1 MVSPAALNLH
11 DPLGSPASLA
21 QLLDAHGV
29 EDILGSFYAL
39 FRIPVRIIDEEG
51 ITVARSRKPS
61 PLNDYL
67 GRLPG
72 ARKRLADVHLHLR
85 SHDPGESGEFAHTAF
100 TGASYHVAMIG
111 HEGRRVGRFILG
123 PFITPLVR
131 EAPATLVEADSEI
144 DPARVRELLLALP
157 RVREDTV
164 KAIARHL
171 AVMLD
176 VLIFAGHRALLSE
189 YMHLSTVQENQR
201 QISARD
207 EGLLEAEQRLAQ
219 NARLSAAFLIT
230 ALGELRAPLE
240 TIMGQSDALS
250 SVAAGQADQ
259 RELVLAI
266 RQRASELLGLSSR
279 LVDFSR
285 AASGS
290 LSLRRDPLDIRALV
304 EQVAGKLSALAPEGA
319 RRVAVACDADL
330 PPLCGDAAC
339 LEQVLMLIGENAL
352 HFGSDGEVSIA
363 VRRAVDAS
371 SDESDGMVLLG
382 GPPERIELRVSDS
395 GIGIPDGEKE
405 RVFEPFYR
413 AQRAADGTQR
423 APGSGLGLAIVQRL
437 IAAHGGTVRIEDNP
451 PRGASLV
458 VTVPASGPPG
468 NG

>member
-1 MVSPAALNLH
+1 MVSRADLNLH
-11 DPLGSPASLA
+11 DPLGSPVSLA

-67 GRLPG
+67 GQLPG
-72 ARKRLADVHLHLR
+72 ARRRLADVHLHLR
-85 SHDPGESGEFAHTAF
+85 SHDPGESGEFAFAAF

-131 EAPATLVEADSEI
+131 EAPAALVEADGEL

-171 AVMLD
+171 AVTLD

-201 QISARD
+201 QISVRD
-207 EGLLEAEQRLAQ
+207 EELLEAEQRLAQ
-219 NARLSAAFLIT
+219 NTRLSAAFLIT
-230 ALGELRAPLE
+230 ALGELRGPLE
-240 TIMGQSDALS
+240 SIMGQSDALGS
-250 SVAAGQADQ
+250 GAQAGQP
-259 RELVLAI
+259 ELVLAV
-266 RQRASELLGLSSR
+266 RQHVSELLDLSSR
-279 LVDFSR
+279 LVDFAR

-290 LSLRRDPLDIRALV
+290 LSLRSEPLDIRALV
-304 EQVAGKLSALAPEGA
+304 ERVAGKLSALAPEGA
-319 RRVAVACDADL
+319 RRVAVACDPDL
-330 PPLCGDAAC
+330 PLVRGDAAC

-352 HFGSDGEVSIA
+352 HFDSDGEISIA
-363 VRRAVDAS
+363 VRRAVDGAS
-371 SDESDGMVLLG
+371 DDSDGMVLLG

-413 AQRAADGTQR
+413 AQRAAGGTQR
-423 APGSGLGLAIVQRL
+423 AAGSGLGLAIVQRL
-437 IAAHGGTVRIEDNP
+437 IDAHGGTVRVEDNP

-458 VTVPASGPPG
+458 VTVPTSGPPA

>member
-1 MVSPAALNLH
+1 MVSRAALTLH
-11 DPLGSPASLA
+11 DPLGSPVSLA

-39 FRIPVRIIDEEG
+39 FRIPVRIIDEDG
-51 ITVARSRKPS
+51 MSVARSRKPS

-67 GRLPG
+67 GQLPG

-85 SHDPGESGEFAHTAF
+85 SHDPGESGEFAYTAF

-111 HEGRRVGRFILG
+111 HEGRRIGRFILG

-131 EAPATLVEADSEI
+131 EAPAALAEADAGLDSTR
-144 DPARVRELLLALP
+144 ARELLLALP

-171 AVMLD
+171 AVTLD

-207 EGLLEAEQRLAQ
+207 EGLLAAEQRLAQ
-219 NARLSAAFLIT
+219 NTRLSAAFLIT
-230 ALGELRAPLE
+230 VLGELRAPLE
-240 TIMGQSDALS
+240 SIMGQSDALGS
-250 SVAAGQADQ
+250 AAADLATQ
-259 RELVLAI
+259 RELVQAI

-285 AASGS
+285 AASGA
-290 LSLRRDPLDIRALV
+290 LALRRDPVDVRALI
-304 EQVAGKLSALAPEGA
+304 ERVAGKLSALAPEGV

-330 PPLCGDAAC
+330 PRLCGDAAC

-352 HFGSDGEVSIA
+352 HFGSDGEISIA
-363 VRRAVDAS
+363 ARRAVDGAS
-371 SDESDGMVLLG
+371 DDSDGMVLLG

-395 GIGIPDGEKE
+395 GSGIPDNEKQ

-413 AQRAADGTQR
+413 AQRAAGGAPR
-423 APGSGLGLAIVQRL
+423 AAGSGLGLAIVQRL
-437 IAAHGGTVRIEDNP
+437 IAAHGGTVRVEDNP

-468 NG
+468 DG